1 MQETRYGVLE
11 KLPVLV
17 WLPALLLLLPRK
29 WGAAQDLDD
38 LLSYNTIK
46 TVCASMICGNI
57 ELCQVKVRD
66 RTLGL
71 LNLVMKLGI
80 LL

>member
-1 MQETRYGVLE
+1 
-11 KLPVLV
+11 
-17 WLPALLLLLPRK
+17 
-29 WGAAQDLDD
+29 
-38 LLSYNTIK
+38 
-46 TVCASMICGNI
+46 MIYGNI